1 MRLCKSSKLKL
12 SIKEDQAMGYF
23 PEDTLRRVM
32 MAVFVVLAIV
42 ELTRGS
48 WFFVIDVLF
57 ALSLSPKIL
66 ASVIGVFKR
75 KD

>member
-1 MRLCKSSKLKL
+1 
-12 SIKEDQAMGYF
+12 MGYF
-23 PEDTLRRVM
+23 PKDTLRRVM

>member
-1 MRLCKSSKLKL
+1 MN
-12 SIKEDQAMGYF
+12 YF

-42 ELTRGS
+42 ELSRGS
-48 WFFVIDVLF
+48 WFFIVDILF

-66 ASVIGVFKR
+66 ASVISVFKR

>member
-48 WFFVIDVLF
+48 WVFVIDVLF

>member
-1 MRLCKSSKLKL
+1 M
-12 SIKEDQAMGYF
+12 KEDKAMGYF

-32 MAVFVVLAIV
+32 MVVFVVLAIV

-48 WFFVIDVLF
+48 WFFIVDVLF
-57 ALSLSPKIL
+57 ALSLSTKIL
-66 ASVIGVFKR
+66 ASVMGVFKR

>member
-1 MRLCKSSKLKL
+1 
-12 SIKEDQAMGYF
+12 MGYF
-23 PEDTLRRVM
+23 PADILRRVM
-32 MAVFVVLAIV
+32 IAVFVVLAIV

-48 WFFVIDVLF
+48 WFFVVDVLF

>member
-1 MRLCKSSKLKL
+1 MRLCKSSKLKS

>member
-1 MRLCKSSKLKL
+1 
-12 SIKEDQAMGYF
+12 
-23 PEDTLRRVM
+23 M

-48 WFFVIDVLF
+48 WFFVVDVLF